1 MIQNLLKSF
10 QLWAVHYLRNQKY
23 FLYNFKLLRNLM
35 PKKLVTEAPIQISA
49 KIIAFLIQTLSKAL
63 LSFMVL
69 TRSEIQLSKS
79 KLVAPPIEL

>member
-1 MIQNLLKSF
+1 
-10 QLWAVHYLRNQKY
+10 
-23 FLYNFKLLRNLM
+23 M
-35 PKKLVTEAPIQISA
+35 PKRLVTEAPIQISA